1 MSGIIPSHEESDQ
14 GTRSTHSGV
23 CVTRYAAST
32 DVTSDRSRA
41 EIERTLT
48 RYGAQQFMYGYDQTR
63 AIVGFQINNR
73 QVRFVLP
80 MPDRA
85 DREFTRTPTGKQRVA
100 SQVAAAYEQA
110 VRQKW
115 RALNLVI
122 KAKLEAVE
130 SGIVTFDAEF
140 LAHLV
145 LPNGRTVADEVV
157 PMVET
162 AYETNQMPV
171 LLPDYGQAA
180 LTAGA

>member
-1 MSGIIPSHEESDQ
+1 
-14 GTRSTHSGV
+14 
-23 CVTRYAAST
+23 
-32 DVTSDRSRA
+32 
-41 EIERTLT
+41 
-48 RYGAQQFMYGYDQTR
+48 MYGYDQSR

-80 MPDRA
+80 LPDRDA
-85 DREFTRTPTGKQRVA
+85 REFTHTPTRGTKRT
-100 SQVAAAYEQA
+100 AAQQEMAYEQA

-162 AYETNQMPV
+162 AYETNQMPA
-171 LLPDYGQAA
+171 LLPDYSQRA
-180 LTAGA
+180 LTAS

>member
-1 MSGIIPSHEESDQ
+1 M
-14 GTRSTHSGV
+14 
-23 CVTRYAAST
+23 TRYAAST
-32 DVTSDRSRA
+32 DVSSDRSRA

-48 RYGAQQFMYGYDQTR
+48 RYGARQFMYGYDQTR

-80 MPDRA
+80 LPDRN
-85 DREFTRTPTGKQRVA
+85 DREFTHTPSRGTRRSAAQHE
-100 SQVAAAYEQA
+100 AAYEQA

-145 LPNGRTVADEVV
+145 LPDGRTVGDEVV
-157 PMVET
+157 PMVEN
-162 AYETNQMPV
+162 AYETHQMPV
-171 LLPDYGQAA
+171 LLPDYAQPAI
-180 LTAGA
+180 TAG